1 MAKPYEPFAKWIVT
15 LGVASM
21 QFPRRQSMAIALARK
36 WRQCMDGW
44 CRRIPLMNICV
55 CVVCTC
61 TCTYKR
67 VYKHLYSRD
76 TSMLHREQR
85 ISYALIT
92 SAAFAIIIEWAYHTH
107 APMPFALEYIYIYIY
122 HIYYNSQQP
131 LSELRL
137 RPCICCELP
146 SFSDLDVL
154 IIILSGAVHTH
165 NAHCT
170 WAVASFSSCYCHHG
184 IINVVVVVVL
194 SRLPHPRS
202 SSKWL
207 GRINANIK

>member
-1 MAKPYEPFAKWIVT
+1 MNCNSGCSINAISPEAINGNSPSAQMTTVHGWMMSTYSTYEY
-15 LGVASM
+15 
-21 QFPRRQSMAIALARK
+21 
-36 WRQCMDGW
+36 
-44 CRRIPLMNICV
+44 ICV

-131 LSELRL
+131 LSGLRL